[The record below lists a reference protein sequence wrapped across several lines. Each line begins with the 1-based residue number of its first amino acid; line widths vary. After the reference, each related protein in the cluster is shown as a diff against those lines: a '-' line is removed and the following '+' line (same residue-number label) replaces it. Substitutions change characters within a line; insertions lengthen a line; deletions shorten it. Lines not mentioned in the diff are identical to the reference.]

1 MKYIL
6 KPIKTK
12 IYNKE
17 YVTSISEIRHRLD
30 DAIKLLIETYS
41 KMPPIGAFILKRD
54 KDIMKRIKQNIRSTR
69 DLAKSL
75 QKRIDESY
83 KI

>member
-6 KPIKTK
+6 KPVKIKK
-12 IYNKE
+12 YNRE
-17 YVTSISEIRHRLD
+17 YVISISEIRHRLN
-30 DAIKLLIETYS
+30 DAIDLLVSSYS
-41 KMPPIGAFILKRD
+41 KMPPTAAFILKRD

-75 QKRIDESY
+75 QKRIDISY